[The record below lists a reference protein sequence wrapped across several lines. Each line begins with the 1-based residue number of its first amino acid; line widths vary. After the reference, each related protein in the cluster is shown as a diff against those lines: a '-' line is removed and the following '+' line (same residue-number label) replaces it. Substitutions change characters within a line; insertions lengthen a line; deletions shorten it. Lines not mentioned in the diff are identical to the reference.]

1 MGWNLTA
8 ALIVIAVAS
17 AAGGLLVSAI
27 ARQKKRRVRGPFLV
41 GVVCGFMVGVALAGR
56 RRGLNAVGASA
67 LYAVNRQL
75 RAWFGLATEGVVARA
90 LTVVADARSA
100 TSVIPHVV
108 PHVVPYVI
116 PYVSETSRRL
126 ISHRFRR

>member
-17 AAGGLLVSAI
+17 VAGGLLVSAI

-56 RRGLNAVGASA
+56 RRGLNAVGASRM
-67 LYAVNRQL
+67 YAVNRQL

-100 TSVIPHVV
+100 TSVIP
-108 PHVVPYVI
+108 YVI

>member
-56 RRGLNAVGASA
+56 RRGLNAVGASRM
-67 LYAVNRQL
+67 YAVNRQL
-75 RAWFGLATEGVVARA
+75 RAWFGLATEGCGPRA
-90 LTVVADARSA
+90 HRRGRCQVRNVRHPVRHPVRFGDLAPVDLAPVSPLTPTADG
-100 TSVIPHVV
+100 
-108 PHVVPYVI
+108 
-116 PYVSETSRRL
+116 
-126 ISHRFRR
+126 

>member
-56 RRGLNAVGASA
+56 RRGLNAVGASRM
-67 LYAVNRQL
+67 YAVNRQL

-100 TSVIPHVV
+100 TSVIP
-108 PHVVPYVI
+108 YVI

>member
-1 MGWNLTA
+1 M
-8 ALIVIAVAS
+8 
-17 AAGGLLVSAI
+17 
-27 ARQKKRRVRGPFLV
+27 
-41 GVVCGFMVGVALAGR
+41 
-56 RRGLNAVGASA
+56 
-67 LYAVNRQL
+67 YAVNRQL

-100 TSVIPHVV
+100 TSVIP
-108 PHVVPYVI
+108 YVI